1 MLGCRGLK
9 YSNSMYIQ
17 NKGNQEKSNQYTM
30 QKSKL
35 FSVPFK
41 MFSVYLW

>member
-1 MLGCRGLK
+1 MLGSKGLK
-9 YSNSMYIQ
+9 YSCSMYIE
-17 NKGNQEKSNQYTM
+17 NKGKQKNSNQYTM

-41 MFSVYLW
+41 MLSVCL

>member
-1 MLGCRGLK
+1 MLGSIGLK
-9 YSNSMYIQ
+9 YNCSMYIE
-17 NKGNQEKSNQYTM
+17 NKGNQKKSN

-41 MFSVYLW
+41 MLSVCL